1 MKPYSSSSEKENCS
15 PLSSNCVVW
24 QGPFIECINICK
36 GDSVSDI
43 VYKLSEKVCNIEGG
57 TTINDVNVTCLLES
71 CDFLE
76 APDGT
81 LGSLLQTIVDGICC
95 SVGTLTEETATL
107 TARTSNLYNEPSL
120 VLPTN
125 FQYVDPSTGLPVV
138 TLPLNE
144 FASNT
149 ATNSSTL
156 KTIVQGQTI
165 QISNQEIRI
174 QTLESDP
181 GYIPPTVTPLGT
193 YGGVISGIPTQMNIL
208 LTAVEN
214 DYTLYKFSA
223 GSTTDIINATNAQC
237 PFLGSSEALGQP
249 GVMSS
254 ITGWNN
260 SLGNLAQSVQNLWL
274 TVCDMRTAVN
284 TIKQNITP
292 DCSQFLLNYVVS
304 TDTPREELTIS
315 YNGLTVIPAGF
326 SNCPTLSTVSV
337 TDGVTTFTDSLDL
350 TADVTAGTTVIDL
363 STSGLNVNLPWVV
376 TVTGC
381 IVNSGVTCSKT
392 VSKTDTPTTTTTTS
406 ASAVL
411 YSIYIDQ
418 DDIDKAT
425 GNTTVTYYND
435 RVFVSYTDNTG
446 APALHV
452 TTTTQETFSI
462 CVYPGVVPVI
472 YYFAGNNIQA
482 TEDSIM
488 TIIGVCP

>member
-15 PLSSNCVVW
+15 PLSSNCVEW

-43 VYKLSEKVCNIEGG
+43 VYKLSEKVCDIEGSV
-57 TTINDVNVTCLLES
+57 TINDVNVTCLLDS

-76 APDGT
+76 APDGS

-95 SVGTLTEETATL
+95 SNTSLSQQTSTL
-107 TARTSNLYNEPSL
+107 TARTANLYNEPIL

-125 FQYVDPSTGLPVV
+125 FQYTDPETGLPVV
-138 TLPLNE
+138 TLPLGE

-156 KTIVQGQTI
+156 KTIVQGQTN
-165 QISNQEIRI
+165 QISNQELRI

-181 GYIPPTVTPLGT
+181 GYIPPTVTPVGT
-193 YGGVISGIPTQMNIL
+193 YGGVISGIPTQINIL

-214 DYTLYKFSA
+214 DYTFYKFSA
-223 GSTTDIINATNAQC
+223 GSTTDLINATNAQC

-260 SLGNLAQSVQNLWL
+260 NLSNLAQSVQNLWL

-304 TDTPREELTIS
+304 TDSGRDNLTIS

-337 TDGVTTFTDSLDL
+337 TDGITTFTDSLDL
-350 TADVTAGTTVIDL
+350 TADVTSGTTVLDL

-376 TVTGC
+376 TITGC

-418 DDIDKAT
+418 NDIDKAT
-425 GNTTVTYYND
+425 GNTTVTYYNGK
-435 RVFVSYTDNTG
+435 VFVNYTNSSGVAAVRVST
-446 APALHV
+446 A
-452 TTTTQETFSI
+452 QESFSI
-462 CVYPGVVPVI
+462 CVYPGIVPTI
-472 YYFAGNNIQA
+472 TYYAVNSIQN
-482 TEDSIM
+482 TTNS
-488 TIIGVCP
+488 TKTVIGVCP